1 MLSLAIKI
9 LMDMDI
15 QSVKIDLIHWLTLL
29 EDTYVLEKI
38 QSLKEQQES
47 SFEIGEENQI
57 ELERRLQKY
66 ENGEMQ
72 FSSWDE
78 VKSRVRTQSKDG
90 L

>member
-1 MLSLAIKI
+1 
-9 LMDMDI
+9 MDI

-47 SFEIGEENQI
+47 SFELGEENQI
-57 ELERRLQKY
+57 ELELRLQKY

>member
-1 MLSLAIKI
+1 
-9 LMDMDI
+9 MDI

-47 SFEIGEENQI
+47 SFELGEENQI

>member
-1 MLSLAIKI
+1 
-9 LMDMDI
+9 MDMDI

-47 SFEIGEENQI
+47 SFELGEENQI
-57 ELERRLQKY
+57 ELELRLQKY